1 MPTFATVPRA
11 NRIEGEQAPQ
21 QRQTAQA
28 AVPIGGEIVQEEIR
42 CHRCNRSRGLRQIED
57 RAGDGERK
65 PEDRH
70 MDEQADPAD
79 QGKEGKTNRDD
90 VAYQLSA
97 ISITY
102 SQATRVSS
110 SLSPCCRS
118 RNS

>member
-1 MPTFATVPRA
+1 M
-11 NRIEGEQAPQ
+11 EGKTPAQ
-21 QRQTAQA
+21 QRDTVQA
-28 AVPIGGEIVQEEIR
+28 SVPIDEEIVDEEIR

-90 VAYQLSA
+90 VPISLSA
-97 ISITY
+97 ISIMY

-110 SLSPCCRS
+110 LLSPCCRS